1 MSKKKRGRPSRLN
14 DELAQAICGHIE
26 TTGCGLGCAAESEG
40 VDERVAFRWLRWGR
54 DGKEPYQGFSQ
65 DVGRARAIWER
76 EALRKL
82 EDIEAFVEDTRAASA
97 AANAIKWKLERLRRQ
112 EYGAAITVKVE
123 EAKEYLLD
131 ALERVCERMDS
142 PEVLAEVLHE
152 LERGS
157 QEAPSEAGVERI
169 H

>member
-1 MSKKKRGRPSRLN
+1 MSAGRPTRLN
-14 DELAQAICGHIE
+14 DKLSAAICEHIE
-26 TTGCGLGCAAESEG
+26 KTGCGLACAAESEG
-40 VDERVAFRWLRWGR
+40 VDGRVAFRWLKWGR
-54 DGKEPYQGFSQ
+54 EGKKPYEGFSHE
-65 DVGRARAIWER
+65 VARARAIWER

-152 LERGS
+152 LESGGT
-157 QEAPSEAGVERI
+157 QEAGSSGLDVV